1 MDLLP
6 EKFVAESLID
16 AFKEINVENLTMLWV
31 KAAESRDVIYDGL
44 VKLGAIVDECI
55 AYRTVPETDDYTGAQ
70 AKFIAEGADMVT
82 FTSSS
87 TAEHFFAL
95 DLPWPEKCVAASIGP
110 VTSATLKQLDHKPA
124 LEAAQHDIP
133 GLVRAI
139 ENHFKKTTSL

>member
-16 AFKEINVENLTMLWV
+16 AFKEINVENQTMLWI

-44 VKLGAIVDECI
+44 MKLGAIVDECI

-70 AKFIAEGADMVT
+70 AKFIEDGADMVT

-95 DLPWPEKCVAASIGP
+95 DLPWQEKCVAASIGP
-110 VTSATLKQLDHKPA
+110 ITTSKLKELDHKPA
-124 LEAAQHDIP
+124 VEAGKHDIP
-133 GLVRAI
+133 GLVKAI
-139 ENHFKKTTSL
+139 TDYFGK